1 MIHIKHTHIHE
12 TILTQIKR
20 DIKVNNNSGIRIVF
34 LMKPVRKFLEE
45 NDDRRC

>member
-34 LMKPVRKFLEE
+34 LSNEAREKFSGRK
-45 NDDRRC
+45 